1 MECMNGTCALF
12 HACEAVSAA
21 VLRRGN
27 VVGDMADSQIKSR
40 ERVSKRG
47 EVFTAKREV
56 NAMLDLVKH
65 ETERLDSRFLEP
77 ACGTGN
83 FLEEILLRKL
93 DAATRASIPDGK
105 KTPIPAKFERNSIVV
120 LTSIY
125 GVDLMFDNV
134 AECRE
139 RLYEIWHKAYKKS
152 CRRSVSELVCD
163 AAKVI
168 LARNIIQGNSLSMK
182 KVDDRQNDLEDPI
195 VFSEWSFIGEYRVKR
210 TDYRLDKMLA
220 GKYKGADAKTRRH
233 DVARPPRPCRKGE
246 GALATASLAL
256 SSDTKQYDD
265 EGDIVSEFPILPHYA
280 RIAEYGG

>member
-1 MECMNGTCALF
+1 M
-12 HACEAVSAA
+12 
-21 VLRRGN
+21 RRGN

-134 AECRE
+134 AECRA
-139 RLYEIWHKAYKKS
+139 RLYEIWHKAYKKA

-168 LARNIIQGNSLSMK
+168 LSRNIIQGNSLSMK

-195 VFSEWSFIGEYRVKR
+195 VFSEWGFIGEYRVKR

-220 GKYKGADAKTRRH
+220 GKYKAKQDGAAKPAKKGAVQADLFDVRDDAIN
-233 DVARPPRPCRKGE
+233 
-246 GALATASLAL
+246 
-256 SSDTKQYDD
+256 D

>member
-1 MECMNGTCALF
+1 
-12 HACEAVSAA
+12 
-21 VLRRGN
+21 
-27 VVGDMADSQIKSR
+27 MADSQIKSR

-139 RLYEIWHKAYKKS
+139 RLISATQLS
-152 CRRSVSELVCD
+152 LSSQVP

-168 LARNIIQGNSLSMK
+168 LSRNIIQGNSLSMK

-220 GKYKGADAKTRRH
+220 GKYKAKQDGAAKPAKKGAVQADLFDAR
-233 DVARPPRPCRKGE
+233 DD
-246 GALATASLAL
+246 ATN
-256 SSDTKQYDD
+256 D

>member
-1 MECMNGTCALF
+1 M
-12 HACEAVSAA
+12 S
-21 VLRRGN
+21 
-27 VVGDMADSQIKSR
+27 DSQIKSR

-93 DAATRASIPDGK
+93 DAASRASIPDGK
-105 KTPIPAKFERNSIVV
+105 KKPVAAKFERNSIVV

-139 RLYEIWHKAYKKS
+139 RLYEIWHKAYKKN
-152 CRRSVSELVCD
+152 CGRNVSEMVCG

-168 LARNIIQGNSLSMK
+168 LSKNIIQGNSLSMK
-182 KVDDRQNDLEDPI
+182 KVDDSQSDLEEPI
-195 VFSEWSFIGEYRVKR
+195 VFSEWSFIGEYKVKR
-210 TDYRLDKMLA
+210 TDYRLDKMLSGRYRAKQDSAANSAKKGMVQADLFDA
-220 GKYKGADAKTRRH
+220 G
-233 DVARPPRPCRKGE
+233 AR
-246 GALATASLAL
+246 ASN
-256 SSDTKQYDD
+256 D